1 MLSHIV
7 TAARG
12 IFTRHDPGAEPAIS
26 PSPNPT
32 DMVSATRHTALHSTT
47 ATTPVEALYS
57 SPATNG
63 KRKSASAREE
73 TESQAPKRKKKSRAS
88 EVISSATIEVVDDDV
103 ETSVKNLPYRTVDSN
118 DTVGPD
124 MHSEEEKRDH
134 TADQVKEPYNGMTNS
149 AARSTHVRFGSE
161 EPSLETN
168 GGHEPAVEEETSTGV
183 RETEDSDDD
192 DEAPETIDNAVQ
204 LRKLKEAARKEAQSK
219 QRTKAL
225 HKEKRRERDQQLKAQ
240 AQAQAQAVARPAPP
254 KSNHETSSLDPK
266 HEEILSESSATLQ
279 GSTSKFIHPLPILL
293 PDEILNAEPSSAHNI
308 PTPPYESNS
317 TSATRM
323 PKKYKFLD
331 KVEKRPRDIK
341 IGGAVIRVLESSG
354 GGFGGVSLPPKA
366 SKNSRRV
373 KDNWMAGNRR
383 LPSGGSLRRRSGVA
397 SFVRK

>member
-12 IFTRHDPGAEPAIS
+12 IFTRHDPGAEPAILPS
-26 PSPNPT
+26 PSPT
-32 DMVSATRHTALHSTT
+32 DMVSATRRTASHSTT

-63 KRKSASAREE
+63 KRKSASAKEV
-73 TESQAPKRKKKSRAS
+73 TDSQATKRRKKSRAC
-88 EVISSATIEVVDDDV
+88 EVISSPTVEVVDDDI
-103 ETSVKNLPYRTVDSN
+103 ETNVKNLPYRTVDSN

-124 MHSEEEKRDH
+124 MHSEEEKKFH
-134 TADQVKEPYNGMTNS
+134 TADQVKEPDNGMTNS

-161 EPSLETN
+161 EPSLEIN
-168 GGHEPAVEEETSTGV
+168 GGHEPAVEEETSKGV

-192 DEAPETIDNAVQ
+192 GEAPETIDNAVQ
-204 LRKLKEAARKEAQSK
+204 LQKLKEAARKEAQSK
-219 QRTKAL
+219 QRAKAL
-225 HKEKRRERDQQLKAQ
+225 DKQKRRERDQQLKAQ
-240 AQAQAQAVARPAPP
+240 AQAQAVARPAPP
-254 KSNHETSSLDPK
+254 KQNHETSSLDPK

-308 PTPPYESNS
+308 PTPPYESDS
-317 TSATRM
+317 ASATRM

-354 GGFGGVSLPPKA
+354 DWLGRVSLPPKA
-366 SKNSRRV
+366 SKNSRQV

-383 LPSGGSLRRRSGVA
+383 LPSGGSLRRRSGVS